1 MGEKVERTL
10 VILKPDAM
18 EKKVAGQ
25 IIIRIKKLGLAI
37 KKTQRKKLSLGE
49 CQKLYPKTKE
59 NLPEIFKLVEQYLT
73 ENFSI
78 FLIIE
83 GEESVQKVRGIRGP
97 TDLLQAP
104 AGTVRYNF
112 VTDEERDLFRQG
124 KNVKNIMHASGTQE
138 EAKLEIELFFDSDQK
153 EAK

>member
-1 MGEKVERTL
+1 MEEKAERTL

-18 EKKVAGQ
+18 EKKVARQ
-25 IIIRIKKLGLAI
+25 IIIRIKKLGLVI
-37 KKTQRKKLSLGE
+37 KKVQRKKLSLE
-49 CQKLYPKTKE
+49 DCQKLYPKTSN

-73 ENFSI
+73 ESFSI

-83 GEESVQKVRGIRGP
+83 GEEAIQKVRGIRGP

-104 AGTVRYNF
+104 AGTVRYDF
-112 VTDEERDLFRQG
+112 ITDEERELFRQG

-138 EAKLEIELFFDSDQK
+138 EAESEIELFFGK
-153 EAK
+153 